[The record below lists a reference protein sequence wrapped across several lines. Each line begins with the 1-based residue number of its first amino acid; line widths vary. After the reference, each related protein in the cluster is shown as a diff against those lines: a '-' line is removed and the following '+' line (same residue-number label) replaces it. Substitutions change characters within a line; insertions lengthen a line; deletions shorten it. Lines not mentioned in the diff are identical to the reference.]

1 MGCGE
6 LARNQASTGRDR
18 ARWTYETSSDS
29 ELTAYQL
36 CSRCTPWVLT
46 LSERLDTL
54 SVHRLP
60 VLVHVCH
67 QETPEVLLHRSADLV
82 DGNPLPDRSSLD
94 ISEVLQAH
102 FLQSALHHSKILLA
116 LTGSPSASSSFGLS
130 SYCLLRRLVSMP
142 DNSPSPNVSSWS
154 SLCKNPGMWSLRP
167 ARRPG
172 SPRSRLSIARSAAS
186 RSARLISCT
195 EERSSMSAC
204 EYVSSA
210 ALLS

>member
-29 ELTAYQL
+29 ELTVCQRNARRISAISL
-36 CSRCTPWVLT
+36 SPSALIRCPYTDCPFSSTYVIKKLLKCFCTARRTWSMAIHSPIDPVLT
-46 LSERLDTL
+46 SPRCSKL
-54 SVHRLP
+54 
-60 VLVHVCH
+60 
-67 QETPEVLLHRSADLV
+67 
-82 DGNPLPDRSSLD
+82 
-94 ISEVLQAH
+94 IS
-102 FLQSALHHSKILLA
+102 LQSALHHSKILLA

-172 SPRSRLSIARSAAS
+172 RPRSRLSIARSAAS